1 MTKRAK
7 KEATPMADYIN
18 SRMAMIQMRKTT
30 ERKALAHYKEG
41 FVPTDHKHI
50 LTDTEITEYARR
62 IKRLMTLLNCIAL
75 RYSMY
80 ADGMKNIFYDIH
92 GSSDALAGMAEEVKK
107 TSVQITDCQM
117 QISRLWKSVA
127 KFLGDDTGERV
138 VANDTVLDEFMKV
151 CFSTDSYGRACD
163 EDSIL
168 VKMPIALY
176 NSQCVAN
183 PVFAK
188 LSTFGGYEEVV
199 K

>member
-30 ERKALAHYKEG
+30 KRSALAHYKEG

-92 GSSDALAGMAEEVKK
+92 GSSVALAGMADEVKK

-138 VANDTVLDEFMKV
+138 VANDTVLEEFMKV

-188 LSTFGGYEEVV
+188 LPTFGGYEEVV

>member
-30 ERKALAHYKEG
+30 KRSALAHYKEG

-50 LTDTEITEYARR
+50 LTDKEITEYARR

-92 GSSDALAGMAEEVKK
+92 GTSDALAGMAEEVKK

-138 VANDTVLDEFMKV
+138 VANDTVLEEFMKV
-151 CFSTDSYGRACD
+151 CFSTDSYGRACE

-188 LSTFGGYEEVV
+188 LPTFGGYEEVV